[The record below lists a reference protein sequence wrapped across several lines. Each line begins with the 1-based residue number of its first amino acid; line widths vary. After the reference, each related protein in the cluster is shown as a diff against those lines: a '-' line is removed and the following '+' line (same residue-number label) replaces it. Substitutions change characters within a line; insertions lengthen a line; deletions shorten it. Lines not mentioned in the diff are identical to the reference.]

1 MKNRNSN
8 SNRLRLAALSFMVA
22 TLFSSAQA
30 GTGGPQNI
38 SMAGA
43 FMVTARGVD
52 AALLNPANLGYS
64 YDHVPGT
71 PNTSISFLGINAK
84 AHNNAVSPHWIN
96 NSLFGGLNLDE
107 GNNRSEFL
115 KVFDDNGWDLQ
126 ALMQLRVVGVAWRN
140 FSLTITPELQHT
152 MSLPTDLMQAAF
164 DGVYFNEPIS
174 LSETSSTMQMVIP
187 VSFSYGQPLQL
198 PWIDDYIGDYVDAT
212 YVGGGITALLGI
224 ACGNI
229 DQSQGELLSRADS
242 IAVNSRVLVST
253 VGLPLDDESD
263 LALGINGMGYAFDL
277 GLAVD
282 VNERLQCGLSF
293 NNLFGRIQWSDK
305 HARSYD
311 FGYQVNLSA
320 ADIEEISGY
329 TEAEMDSLEETWAV
343 ADSSFARDS
352 FRTSWPS
359 YMQLG
364 AQYQLLDWV
373 GLSAV
378 YKQGFNPVLSSGL
391 RPRLAVA
398 SEVSWLPWLP
408 LRLGLAVGGMEGFE
422 WGTGFGLAF
431 THYQLDFGFA
441 QSGGMFNWS
450 KGVTLGLEQRVTF

>member
-1 MKNRNSN
+1 MKKRHDNS
-8 SNRLRLAALSFMVA
+8 LRIRISAIGLLVMM
-22 TLFSSAQA
+22 LLGSAQA
-30 GTGGPQNI
+30 DTGGPQNI

-71 PNTSISFLGINAK
+71 PNTSITFLGINAR
-84 AHNNAVSPHWIN
+84 AYNNAVSPHWIN

-115 KVFDDNGWDLQ
+115 NVFNENGWDLQ
-126 ALMQLRVVGVAWRN
+126 ALFQMRVLGIAWRN

-152 MSLPTDLMQAAF
+152 MSLPSDLMQMVF
-164 DGVYFNEPIS
+164 DGVYFDEPIS
-174 LSETSSTMQMVIP
+174 LAETSSRMQAVVPIA
-187 VSFSYGQPLQL
+187 FSYGQPLDL
-198 PWIDDYIGDYVDAT
+198 PWIDDYIGEYVEAT
-212 YVGGGITALLGI
+212 YVGGGIKTLLGI
-224 ACGNI
+224 VCGHI
-229 DQSQGELLSRADS
+229 DHSEGELLSQSDS

-263 LALGINGMGYAFDL
+263 LALGINGVGFAFDL

-282 VNERLQCGLSF
+282 VNEKLHCGLTF
-293 NNLFGRIQWSDK
+293 NNLFGRINWSSK

-329 TEAEMDSLEETWAV
+329 SEAEMDSLQEIWAV
-343 ADSSFARDS
+343 ADSSFARDGFS
-352 FRTSWPS
+352 TPWPS

-373 GLSAV
+373 DLSAV
-378 YKQGFNPVLSSGL
+378 YKQGFNPVLRSGL

-398 SEVSWLPWLP
+398 GEVTWLPWLP
-408 LRLGLAVGGMEGFE
+408 VRLGMAVGGMEGFE

-441 QSGGMFNWS
+441 QSGGMFNWAR
-450 KGVTLGLEQRVTF
+450 GMTFGLEQRVTF

>member
-1 MKNRNSN
+1 M
-8 SNRLRLAALSFMVA
+8 
-22 TLFSSAQA
+22 LFNPAQA
-30 GTGGPQNI
+30 GTGGPQNT

-43 FMVTARGVD
+43 FMVSARGVD

-64 YDHVPGT
+64 LDHTPDT
-71 PNTSISFLGINAK
+71 PNTSITFLGLNAE
-84 AHNNAVSPHWIN
+84 AHNNAVSPGWLN
-96 NSLFGGLNLDE
+96 NSLFGDLNLDE
-107 GNNRSEFL
+107 GNNRSDFL
-115 KVFDDNGWDLQ
+115 SVFDEDGWDLA
-126 ALMQLRVVGVAWRN
+126 ALLQLRMFGISWRN
-140 FSLTITPELQHT
+140 FALTITPELQQT
-152 MSLPTDLMQAAF
+152 MSLPTDLMQVVF
-164 DGVYFNEPIS
+164 DGIYFNEPIS
-174 LSETSSTMQMVIP
+174 LSETSSHMQLVVP

-212 YVGGGITALLGI
+212 YVGGGVTTLFGI
-224 ACGNI
+224 ACANI
-229 DQSQGELLSRADS
+229 DHSEGELLSRSDS
-242 IAVNSRVLVST
+242 IAVNSRVLVSA

-263 LALGINGMGYAFDL
+263 LALGVNGMGYAFDL

-282 VNERLQCGLSF
+282 VNDRLHCGLTF
-293 NNLFGRIQWSDK
+293 NNLFGRIHWSDK

-311 FGYQVNLSA
+311 FGYRLNLSN

-329 TEAEMDSLEETWAV
+329 SEAEMDSLQETWAV
-343 ADSSFARDS
+343 ADSSFARDG

-364 AQYQLLDWV
+364 AEYRLLDWV
-373 GLSAV
+373 SFSGV
-378 YKQGFNPVLSSGL
+378 YRQGFNPVLRSGI

-398 SEVSWLPWLP
+398 GEMNYLPWLP

-441 QSGGMFNWS
+441 QSGGMFNWA
-450 KGVTLGLEQRVTF
+450 KGVTFGLEQRIMF